1 VGSGTIQSGLYG
13 QVVLPYRWSLE
24 QVSLY
29 TLAGSTPTGSTPTG
43 SAPTG
48 SAPTGSAP
56 TGSTPTGINA
66 IKDKRE
72 LEGYCSIGF

>member
-1 VGSGTIQSGLYG
+1 MGSGTIQSGLYG

-43 SAPTG
+43 STA
-48 SAPTGSAP
+48 AD
-56 TGSTPTGINA
+56 INT

-72 LEGYCSIGF
+72 LEGHYSIGFYRAHHNSL

>member
-48 SAPTGSAP
+48 S
-56 TGSTPTGINA
+56 TPTGINA